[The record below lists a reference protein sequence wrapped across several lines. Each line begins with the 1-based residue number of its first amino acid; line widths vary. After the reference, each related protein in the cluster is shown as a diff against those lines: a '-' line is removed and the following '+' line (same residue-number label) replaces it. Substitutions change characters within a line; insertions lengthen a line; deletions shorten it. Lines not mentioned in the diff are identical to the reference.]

1 MRRFLTSAFLLLLAA
16 QAAFPATGL
25 ESHPY
30 TRLHPMP
37 PASAT
42 REIRAVWEQSGKGL
56 YPGDW
61 PRTFRVLKANGI
73 TDLFVNVGGIDFAHY
88 ASKVLPRSMTCRTN
102 GDQLAAC
109 LAAARGTGVRVHA
122 WLFCFNATRPTAA
135 QRAAF
140 EKKGWYLKDPSG
152 KKLTYLDPS
161 NPDLRWTLLRAAE
174 ELARSYP
181 VAGVHLDF
189 VRWYERPAF
198 AQATPE
204 VWKRFRAE
212 RKSTSGKV
220 FAEWRTAKISSFVTA
235 ARAKV
240 KGARPSAWF
249 TVAVLGKY
257 PSCIESVGQDWK
269 SWLNGGQVDY
279 IVPMNYTSDTAK
291 YAGFV
296 RVQSQ
301 SRVHARHTISGIGV
315 TANGMDL
322 TARQIKGQIA
332 VARAAGLA
340 GVAFFD
346 LDDTLLRR
354 LSAAKGER

>member
-1 MRRFLTSAFLLLLAA
+1 MARRLVLAAVLLAVA
-16 QAAFPATGL
+16 VVQAFSGL

-30 TRLHPMP
+30 TRLHPQ
-37 PASAT
+37 AART
-42 REIRAVWEQSGKGL
+42 GQIRAVWEQSGKGL

-61 PRTFRVLKANGI
+61 PRTFSVLKAKGI
-73 TDLFVNVGGIDFAHY
+73 TDIFVNVGGIDFAHY
-88 ASKVLPRSMTCRTN
+88 ASRVLPRSYLFRTA

-109 LAAARGTGVRVHA
+109 LAASRGTGVRVHA
-122 WLFCFNATRPTAA
+122 WLLCFNATRATGA

-140 EKKGWYLKDPSG
+140 EKKGWYLKDPAG
-152 KKLTYLDPS
+152 GQMTYLDPS

-189 VRWYERPAF
+189 VRWYERPAV
-198 AQATPE
+198 AEATPE

-212 RKSTSGKV
+212 RKAASEKA
-220 FAEWRTAKISSFVTA
+220 FAEWRAAKISSFVTA

-257 PSCIESVGQDWK
+257 PSCVESVGQDWK
-269 SWLNGGQVDY
+269 AWLNAGQVDY
-279 IVPMNYTSDTAK
+279 IVPMNYTSDAAK

-301 SRVHARHTISGIGV
+301 SRVHARHTISGIGM
-315 TANGMDL
+315 TANGLSL
-322 TARQIKGQIA
+322 TARQIKGQIS
-332 VARAAGLA
+332 VARSAGLA

-346 LDDTLLRR
+346 LDEALVRLLPSLRR
-354 LSAAKGER
+354 

>member
-1 MRRFLTSAFLLLLAA
+1 MSRALDDSLVYEILSVVGEIPMGRVASYGQIAWLIGRLPSWTPMRNTASHSRPLAA
-16 QAAFPATGL
+16 WNEA
-25 ESHPY
+25 
-30 TRLHPMP
+30 
-37 PASAT
+37 
-42 REIRAVWEQSGKGL
+42 
-56 YPGDW
+56 
-61 PRTFRVLKANGI
+61 RV
-73 TDLFVNVGGIDFAHY
+73 T
-88 ASKVLPRSMTCRTN
+88 PRSS
-102 GDQLAAC
+102 GAC

-220 FAEWRTAKISSFVTA
+220 FAEWRTAKISRMFS
-235 ARAKV
+235 AR
-240 KGARPSAWF
+240 S
-249 TVAVLGKY
+249 
-257 PSCIESVGQDWK
+257 
-269 SWLNGGQVDY
+269 
-279 IVPMNYTSDTAK
+279 
-291 YAGFV
+291 
-296 RVQSQ
+296 
-301 SRVHARHTISGIGV
+301 
-315 TANGMDL
+315 
-322 TARQIKGQIA
+322 
-332 VARAAGLA
+332 
-340 GVAFFD
+340 
-346 LDDTLLRR
+346 
-354 LSAAKGER
+354 

>member
-140 EKKGWYLKDPSG
+140 EKKGWYLKDSAG

-269 SWLNGGQVDY
+269 SWLNGGPVDY
-279 IVPMNYTSDTAK
+279 IVPMNYTSDAAK

-296 RVQSQ
+296 RMQSQ

-315 TANGMDL
+315 TANGLDL

-332 VARAAGLA
+332 AARAAGLA

-346 LDDTLLRR
+346 LDEALVRLLPALRR
-354 LSAAKGER
+354 

>member
-1 MRRFLTSAFLLLLAA
+1 MRRFLASAFLLLLAA
-16 QAAFPATGL
+16 PAAFAATGL

-30 TRLHPMP
+30 TRLHPTP

-122 WLFCFNATRPTAA
+122 WLFCFNATRPSAA

-204 VWKRFRAE
+204 VWKRFRAD
-212 RKSTSGKV
+212 RKSTSEKA

-269 SWLNGGQVDY
+269 AWLNAGQVDY
-279 IVPMNYTSDTAK
+279 IVPMNYSADLAK
-291 YAGFV
+291 YDSFIA
-296 RVQSQ
+296 VQSQ
-301 SRVHARHTISGIGV
+301 SRVHARRTISGIGV
-315 TANGMDL
+315 TANGLHL
-322 TARQIKGQIA
+322 TAWQVNRQIA
-332 VARAAGLA
+332 SARAAGLA

-346 LDDTLLRR
+346 FDEALLRLFPSIR
-354 LSAAKGER
+354 R